1 MEHETF
7 KLNEGENELIKKLKF
22 YYKRTWIVGE
32 KELSVFSAENATN
45 NGAEA
50 YHKTLKLF
58 VKVRNPNIWKFLSDK
73 DKISEISIQ

>member
-7 KLNEGENELIKKLKF
+7 NLSEGENELIKKLKF

-58 VKVRNPNIWKFLSDK
+58 VKVHNPNIWKFLSDK